1 MPSQC
6 VGSAW
11 YNLGVDEL
19 NQEHLDPGSEISLET
34 VKERSVR
41 GVVVL
46 TGRTFILQVIG
57 LVAQLFLFAYLG
69 KYEFGVFA
77 IVSAIIN
84 FLVYFSDIGLAAALI
99 QKKEKPTETDLRTTF
114 TVQQILVLAI
124 IAVVFI
130 LAPFFSQKYGLH
142 ADGRVLLYVLSFSLL
157 FSSLK
162 SIPSVLLE
170 RKLEFVKLVFP
181 QILEQLVYN
190 LTLVVFAMKGFGI
203 SSFSIAIALRSI
215 VGLVAIY
222 ILQPWVPGLAF
233 SRKTLSGLFKF
244 GIPYQVNTLLATFKD
259 DGMTLILGGI
269 LGPAGIGILS
279 FAQKIARYPLT
290 FFMDTVTR
298 VTFPAF
304 SRMQD
309 KGEDLARS
317 VTRSIFFI
325 CFLVFPSLVGIAIL
339 TPVLVNV
346 IPRYGQWNPAIIP
359 VVFISINFIFAAATT
374 QLTNLLN
381 AIGKIKIT
389 FYLMIMWT
397 VLTWLI
403 IPISSVKFGVN
414 GAAAG
419 YALVGASSVI
429 AIAIAKRFVNFSIT
443 DSIIKPALGALLMGV
458 MLLIMRR
465 VLPESVYSLE
475 VLVVIGIVAYAV
487 LMIAMMGVSL
497 IEDAKRSFK
506 TILGKS

>member
-1 MPSQC
+1 MNE
-6 VGSAW
+6 V
-11 YNLGVDEL
+11 EE
-19 NQEHLDPGSEISLET
+19 EHLDPTTEISLDT

-46 TGRTFILQVIG
+46 TGRTFLLQVIG

-99 QKKEKPTETDLRTTF
+99 QKKEKPTDSDLKTTF
-114 TVQQILVLAI
+114 FVQQFLVLAI
-124 IAVVFI
+124 IVVVI
-130 LAPFFSQKYGLH
+130 ALTPFFTQKYSLTH
-142 ADGRVLLYVLSFSLL
+142 DGQILLYALAGSLL

-170 RKLEFVKLVFP
+170 RKLEFIKLVFP
-181 QILEQLVYN
+181 QILEQVVYN
-190 LTLVVFAMKGFGI
+190 VILVIFAMKGFGLM
-203 SSFSIAIALRSI
+203 SFTYAVLARGV
-215 VGLVAIY
+215 VGVVTIY
-222 ILQPWVPGLAF
+222 ILQPWVPGFAF
-233 SRKTLSGLFKF
+233 SRKTLAGLFKF
-244 GIPYQVNTLLATFKD
+244 GVPYQINTFLATFKD
-259 DGMTLILGGI
+259 DGMTLILGSI
-269 LGPAGIGILS
+269 LGPVGVGVLA
-279 FAQKIARYPLT
+279 FAQKIARLPLT

-309 KGEDLARS
+309 AKSDLERS

-325 CFLVFPSLVGIAIL
+325 CLLVFPSLVGITIL
-339 TPVLVNV
+339 APILVHV
-346 IPRYGQWNPAIIP
+346 IPRYNQWIPALVPII
-359 VVFISINFIFAAATT
+359 FISINFIFAAATT

-397 VLTWLI
+397 VLTWAFVPVLAL
-403 IPISSVKFGVN
+403 KFGVV
-414 GAAAG
+414 GASIG
-419 YALVGASSVI
+419 YSLVGASSVI
-429 AIAIAKRFVNFSIT
+429 AIFIAKKYVNFSIT
-443 DSIIKPALGALLMGV
+443 DSMIKPAIGSAIMGTV
-458 MLLIMRR
+458 LLIAQRMMP
-465 VLPESVYSLE
+465 VSLVSME
-475 VLVVIGIVAYAV
+475 ILAGIGAVIYVVS
-487 LMIAMMGVSL
+487 MVSMVGLGL

-506 TILGKS
+506 TIFAKK

>member
-1 MPSQC
+1 M
-6 VGSAW
+6 
-11 YNLGVDEL
+11 DEATS
-19 NQEHLDPGSEISLET
+19 EHLDPTTEISLET

-46 TGRTFILQVIG
+46 TGRTFLLQVIG

-99 QKKEKPTETDLRTTF
+99 QKKEKPTDLDLKTTF
-114 TVQQILVLAI
+114 FVQQTLVLVI
-124 IAVVFI
+124 IGIVVI
-130 LAPFFSQKYGLH
+130 LTPFFTQKYSLNR
-142 ADGRVLLYVLSFSLL
+142 DGQVLLYALAGSLL

-170 RKLEFVKLVFP
+170 RKLEFIKLVFP
-181 QILEQLVYN
+181 QILEQVVYN
-190 LTLVVFAMKGFGI
+190 VILVFFAMKGFGLK
-203 SSFSIAIALRSI
+203 SFTFAVLARGV
-215 VGLVAIY
+215 VGVVAIY
-222 ILQPWVPGLAF
+222 ILQPWKPGLAF

-244 GIPYQVNTLLATFKD
+244 GVPYQVNTFLATFKD

-269 LGPAGIGILS
+269 LGPIGVGVLA
-279 FAQKIARYPLT
+279 FAQKIARLPLT

-309 KGEDLARS
+309 AKTDLERS

-325 CFLVFPSLVGIAIL
+325 CLLVFPSLVGISVLAPIL
-339 TPVLVNV
+339 VRV
-346 IPRYGQWNPAIIP
+346 IPRYNQWIPALIPII
-359 VVFISINFIFAAATT
+359 FISINFVFAAATT

-397 VLTWLI
+397 ALTWAL
-403 IPISSVKFGVN
+403 IPILAIKFSVV
-414 GAAAG
+414 GASIG
-419 YALVGASSVI
+419 YSLVGASSVV
-429 AIAIAKRFVNFSIT
+429 AIFIAKKYVNFSLT
-443 DSIIKPALGALLMGV
+443 NSMIKPAIGSLVMGLILLV
-458 MLLIMRR
+458 TRHF
-465 VLPESVYSLE
+465 LPVSLFSME
-475 VLVVIGIVAYAV
+475 VLAAIGLIVYMAS
-487 LMIAMMGVSL
+487 MVSMVGL
-497 IEDAKRSFK
+497 SLVEDVKRSFK
-506 TILGKS
+506 TIFAKK

>member
-1 MPSQC
+1 ME
-6 VGSAW
+6 
-11 YNLGVDEL
+11 N
-19 NQEHLDPGSEISLET
+19 EHLDPTTEISLET

-46 TGRTFILQVIG
+46 TGRTFLLQVIA

-99 QKKEKPTETDLRTTF
+99 QKKEKPTDTDLKTTF
-114 TVQQILVLAI
+114 FIQQLLVVAIITVVVVLTPFFTQKYSLNHDGQILLYALA
-124 IAVVFI
+124 
-130 LAPFFSQKYGLH
+130 
-142 ADGRVLLYVLSFSLL
+142 LSLF

-190 LTLVVFAMKGFGI
+190 VILVVMAMKGFGLM
-203 SSFSIAIALRSI
+203 SFTVAVIVRGI
-215 VGLVAIY
+215 VGLITIY
-222 ILQPWVPGLAF
+222 ILQPWVPGFAF
-233 SRKTLSGLFKF
+233 SKRTLSGLFKF
-244 GIPYQVNTLLATFKD
+244 GIPYQVNTFLATFKD
-259 DGMTLILGGI
+259 DGITIILGGI
-269 LGPAGIGILS
+269 LGPIGVGILS
-279 FAQKIARYPLT
+279 FAQKLARIPLT

-309 KGEDLARS
+309 APDHLERS

-325 CFLVFPSLVGIAIL
+325 CLLVFPSLVGIVVLSPIL
-339 TPVLVNV
+339 VRV
-346 IPRYGQWNPAIIP
+346 IPRYNQWIPALVPLI
-359 VVFISINFIFAAATT
+359 FISVNFFFAAATT

-397 VLTWLI
+397 ALTWLL
-403 IPISSVKFGVN
+403 IPILASKFGVT
-414 GAAAG
+414 GASLG
-419 YALVGASSVI
+419 YGLVGASSII
-429 AIAIAKRFVNFSIT
+429 AILIAKKYVNFSLT
-443 DSIIKPALGALLMGV
+443 DSMIKPAIGAFVMGVFLVIARRFLPVSINSMILLTLAGVIIYGTSMLSLMGLSLAEDIKKSLKT
-458 MLLIMRR
+458 LLNKA
-465 VLPESVYSLE
+465 S
-475 VLVVIGIVAYAV
+475 
-487 LMIAMMGVSL
+487 
-497 IEDAKRSFK
+497 
-506 TILGKS
+506 

>member
-1 MPSQC
+1 ME
-6 VGSAW
+6 G
-11 YNLGVDEL
+11 
-19 NQEHLDPGSEISLET
+19 EHLDPTTEISLET

-46 TGRTFILQVIG
+46 TGRTFILQIIG

-99 QKKEKPTETDLRTTF
+99 QKKEKPSDSDLKTTF
-114 TVQQILVLAI
+114 LVQQVLVFAI
-124 IAVVFI
+124 IAVVVALTPLFT
-130 LAPFFSQKYGLH
+130 QKYSLNH
-142 ADGRVLLYVLSFSLL
+142 DGQILLYALAASLL

-181 QILEQLVYN
+181 QILEQVVYN
-190 LTLVVFAMKGFGI
+190 LVLVVFAMKGFGLM
-203 SSFSIAIALRSI
+203 SFTYAVLLRGI
-215 VGLVAIY
+215 VGVIAIY
-222 ILQPWVPGLAF
+222 ILQPWVPGFAF

-244 GIPYQVNTLLATFKD
+244 GVPYQINTFLATFKD
-259 DGMTLILGGI
+259 DGMTLVLGGI
-269 LGPAGIGILS
+269 LGPAGVGILS
-279 FAQKIARYPLT
+279 FAQKIARLPLT

-309 KGEDLARS
+309 AKADLQRS

-325 CFLVFPSLVGIAIL
+325 CLLVFPSLVGISIL
-339 TPVLVNV
+339 APILVRV
-346 IPRYGQWNPAIIP
+346 IPRYNQWIPALVPIM
-359 VVFISINFIFAAATT
+359 FISINFIFAAATT

-397 VLTWLI
+397 ALTWAL
-403 IPISSVKFGVN
+403 IPILAMKFSVT
-414 GAAAG
+414 GAAIG
-419 YALVGASSVI
+419 YSLVGASSVV
-429 AIAIAKRFVNFSIT
+429 AIFITKKYVDFSIT
-443 DSIIKPALGALLMGV
+443 DSMIKPAIGAAVMGAALLI
-458 MLLIMRR
+458 LRR
-465 VLPESVYSLE
+465 FLPVSLVSME
-475 VLVVIGIVAYAV
+475 ILTVIGIIIYSTS
-487 LMIAMMGVSL
+487 MISMMGLSL

-506 TILGKS
+506 TIFNR